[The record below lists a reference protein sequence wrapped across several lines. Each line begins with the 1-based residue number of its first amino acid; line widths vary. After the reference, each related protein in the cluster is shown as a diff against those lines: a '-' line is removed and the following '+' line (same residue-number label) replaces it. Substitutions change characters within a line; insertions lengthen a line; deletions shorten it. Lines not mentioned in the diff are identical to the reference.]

1 MLATEYLLHRQKELI
16 EKQSELIQDLK
27 KELEEQREII
37 EMLKRVNVLDEQI
50 HQLKIQEILTPSMN

>member
-27 KELEEQREII
+27 KELENKQEII
-37 EMLKRVNVLDEQI
+37 EMLKRVNVLDEQL
-50 HQLKIQEILTPSMN
+50 HQLRIQEILTPSMN

>member
-16 EKQSELIQDLK
+16 DKQSELIQDLK
-27 KELEEQREII
+27 KELENKQEII

-50 HQLKIQEILTPSMN
+50 HQLRIQEILTPSMN